1 MVIVSAAVASLAA
14 GNALCLY
21 RCLFARQYHA
31 WKLETAD
38 DLQALVLPSFR
49 CPISQEVMREPVVT
63 SDGQTYERQNIQ
75 EWFRRGT
82 QTSPL
87 TNLPLDSKEFLP
99 NLALRQAVADFH
111 TKVCPAL
118 REEFEN
124 RKRLEQR
131 VEVLL
136 QREAQLQQE
145 ISGQEGRRDEAMQA
159 LLDSLEER
167 EEDVMK
173 DMECLRKT
181 HEEEM
186 AVELVEA
193 EKQVALAKSKAEAD
207 SLRRQRDN
215 ALPQDLGH
223 ALKQQMTRAG
233 GPQLAR
239 QAWALGR
246 IGDEAAQR
254 LLKSLIQRLQTTATT
269 GMHPAAVASTTWAFA
284 RLRLHLPRDFV
295 EGAQETLGRM
305 EAQDASLTL
314 WALAKLR
321 CQLSNLEVK
330 GGRWSRWSSR
340 DASTALWACATMQR
354 RPPAMCMEIWCKAFL
369 EKMHSATQQDISN
382 MLWALATLNISTTLS
397 QRCVD
402 EAPLER
408 LHGQAAANAIWAL
421 ARLQPQRLP
430 ELTMREMGQLQSQ
443 EWANCVWALATA
455 GIHDEHFFKKAK

>member
-167 EEDVMK
+167 EAEVAALRQSKEDVMK

-186 AVELVEA
+186 VQKSEEQNKAVELVEA

-215 ALPQDLGH
+215 AVRIIQGLRKSSQPKVSSLSGPRTTDLLEVDLGLPTETLEEASVPGPGATRSSSVDS
-223 ALKQQMTRAG
+223 ALPAG
-233 GPQLAR
+233 KGLPKDIALAAGFSSLRPEIGEKSSGSEGPNGSTSGVSQARPSTSHGSAR
-239 QAWALGR
+239 QR
-246 IGDEAAQR
+246 
-254 LLKSLIQRLQTTATT
+254 
-269 GMHPAAVASTTWAFA
+269 ST
-284 RLRLHLPRDFV
+284 
-295 EGAQETLGRM
+295 
-305 EAQDASLTL
+305 S
-314 WALAKLR
+314 
-321 CQLSNLEVK
+321 
-330 GGRWSRWSSR
+330 
-340 DASTALWACATMQR
+340 ATMLQRSERPARSTMFRNLFR
-354 RPPAMCMEIWCKAFL
+354 RPTNPAPA
-369 EKMHSATQQDISN
+369 S
-382 MLWALATLNISTTLS
+382 
-397 QRCVD
+397 
-402 EAPLER
+402 
-408 LHGQAAANAIWAL
+408 
-421 ARLQPQRLP
+421 
-430 ELTMREMGQLQSQ
+430 
-443 EWANCVWALATA
+443 
-455 GIHDEHFFKKAK
+455 

>member
-167 EEDVMK
+167 EAEVAALRQSKEDVMK

-186 AVELVEA
+186 AQKSEEQNKAVELVEA

-215 ALPQDLGH
+215 AVRIIQGLRKSSQPKVSSLSGPRTTDLLEVDLGLPTETLEE
-223 ALKQQMTRAG
+223 ASVSGPGATRSSSVG
-233 GPQLAR
+233 H
-239 QAWALGR
+239 R
-246 IGDEAAQR
+246 IGCR
-254 LLKSLIQRLQTTATT
+254 LLKPS
-269 GMHPAAVASTTWAFA
+269 A
-284 RLRLHLPRDFV
+284 RDWREILRL
-295 EGAQETLGRM
+295 GR
-305 EAQDASLTL
+305 SKRINFGCLT
-314 WALAKLR
+314 
-321 CQLSNLEVK
+321 N
-330 GGRWSRWSSR
+330 
-340 DASTALWACATMQR
+340 
-354 RPPAMCMEIWCKAFL
+354 PAF
-369 EKMHSATQQDISN
+369 H
-382 MLWALATLNISTTLS
+382 
-397 QRCVD
+397 
-402 EAPLER
+402 
-408 LHGQAAANAIWAL
+408 
-421 ARLQPQRLP
+421 
-430 ELTMREMGQLQSQ
+430 
-443 EWANCVWALATA
+443 
-455 GIHDEHFFKKAK
+455 